1 MSPTLFDVTPD
12 GPNRLSEG
20 LDASQR
26 AAGRWTETE
35 TLEVDQAIRQCA
47 HFLPEFTSDDIWARL
62 PKGFPV
68 TKGLAARLNAA
79 SRAGLIE
86 ATDRVRKSARGGTH
100 DHGQRLTVWRSL

>member
-20 LDASQR
+20 LDASSR
-26 AAGRWTETE
+26 AAGRWTA
-35 TLEVDQAIRQCA
+35 LEVAAVDEAIRKCA
-47 HFLPEFTSDDIWARL
+47 HFHPEFTSDDIWRRL
-62 PKGFPV
+62 PKEFPV

-79 SRAGLIE
+79 SRAGIIE
-86 ATDRVRKSARGGTH
+86 ATDRVRKSARGGAH